1 MADTSFEGLWP
12 IQLDILGPAAAI
24 PERSTFQMRAQVTYD
39 NGAKQ
44 IVSPSS
50 WTVTS
55 SEFGSI
61 DAAGLFTA
69 GTVNTGTRSVQVNC
83 RFYHAESDSNLTSTA
98 TVVVKD
104 IDTPPALVSI
114 SIVGK
119 VEVEKNSVET
129 YEVIAK
135 YDNNTTKPITPATFV
150 SSRPGV
156 ATIDPTGIAHFQ
168 KIRGSATVRFTATYA
183 ANNVTKTALIDVQV
197 VDASIYPVKGFIF
210 GPAIITERG
219 RTAFGFDVLF
229 ENGKNQQVIA
239 NWHSTN
245 PAAGKISCD
254 GTFCANHVDGIEK
267 TTIVASY
274 DYDGTTT
281 SASMELSVLDITV
294 RPESLSIEG
303 PSKVREGLV
312 VQYYTTVQFT
322 NGTRQA
328 VRADLRT
335 AGSGGYTDAGN
346 QFYAAPQVGVDT
358 PVQLFALY
366 EGLQASRTIEVV
378 PSAFK
383 PVSSYIE
390 LRSPMYVGEY
400 QSLKH
405 HVVYEDGSDIVLPAN
420 WSVSNEWIASISNS
434 GVLHASQVSE
444 TAELIVR
451 AFTSVSGVP
460 LESQLMVVL
469 VDNRTFPV
477 SIRIDGPDSTRANTQ
492 TNYTAIAT
500 FSDGSEQPVHPQWFC
515 SDDSVKAE
523 LGAFKAIAAGT
534 YRLSVSYSLQHETV
548 TATKEITVLR
558 NLSPS

>member
-12 IQLDILGPAAAI
+12 IQLDILGPTAAI

-44 IVSPSS
+44 IVNPSS

-61 DAAGLFTA
+61 DNSGLFTA
-69 GTVNTGTRSVQVNC
+69 GTVSTGTRSVQVNC
-83 RFYHAESDSNLTSTA
+83 RFYHEESDSNLTSTT
-98 TVVVKD
+98 TVTVKD
-104 IDTPPALVSI
+104 VDTPPALVSI

-119 VEVEKNSVET
+119 AEVEKNSVET
-129 YEVIAK
+129 YVVVAK
-135 YDNNTTKPITPATFV
+135 YDNNTTKPIIPASFV

-156 ATIDPTGIAHFQ
+156 ATIDTTGIAHFQ
-168 KIRGSATVRFTATYA
+168 KIRGSATVRFTATYVSD
-183 ANNVTKTALIDVQV
+183 NVTKTALIDVHV

-219 RTAFGFDVLF
+219 RAAFGLDVLF
-229 ENGKNQQVIA
+229 ENGKNQQVVA
-239 NWHSTN
+239 NWYSTN

-254 GTFCANHVDGIEK
+254 GTFCANPVDGIEK

-274 DYDGTTT
+274 EYDGTTT
-281 SASMELSVLDITV
+281 SASVELSVLDITV

-312 VQYYTTVQFT
+312 VQYYTTIQFT
-322 NGTRQA
+322 NGTRQS
-328 VRADLRT
+328 VRAELRA
-335 AGSGGYTDAGN
+335 AGSAGYVDAGN
-346 QFYAAPQVGVDT
+346 QFYAAPQVGIET
-358 PVQLFALY
+358 PIQLFAVY
-366 EGLQASRTIEVV
+366 DGLQASRTIEVI
-378 PSAFK
+378 PSTYR
-383 PVSSYIE
+383 PVRSYIE

-405 HVVYEDGSDIVLPAN
+405 HVVYEDGSDIVLPAE
-420 WSVSNEWIASISNS
+420 WSVSNEWIASITNS

-444 TAELIVR
+444 TAELLVR
-451 AFTSVSGVP
+451 AITNVSGVY
-460 LESQLMVVL
+460 LESQLLVVL

-477 SIRIDGPDSTRANTQ
+477 SIRIDGPDSGRANIQ

-500 FSDGSEQPVHPQWFC
+500 FSDGSEQPVNPQWFC
-515 SDDSVKAE
+515 SDDSVNVG

-534 YRLSVSYSLQHETV
+534 YRLNVSYTLQHETV
-548 TATKEITVLR
+548 TATKEITVL
-558 NLSPS
+558 